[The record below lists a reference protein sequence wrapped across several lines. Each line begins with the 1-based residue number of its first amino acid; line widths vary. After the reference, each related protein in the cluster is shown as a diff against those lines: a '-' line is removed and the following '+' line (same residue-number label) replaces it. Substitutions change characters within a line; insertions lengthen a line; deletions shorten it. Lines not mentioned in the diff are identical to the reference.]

1 MREYR
6 LGRGE
11 ALVEWNCRK
20 VSRKTLNEDIGLP
33 TFIGAALSN
42 EMQVIISA
50 NQDVAVPEEDREL
63 EQRLLADLQKSLTDE
78 QLELV
83 SALQNHMAD
92 KESYI
97 KEFMV
102 FSGVKQGISFY
113 KAYHAI

>member
-1 MREYR
+1 M
-6 LGRGE
+6 
-11 ALVEWNCRK
+11 EWNCRK
-20 VSRKTLNEDIGLP
+20 VSQKTLNEDIGLP
-33 TFIGAALSN
+33 TFIGTALPN
-42 EMQVIISA
+42 DMRVIISA
-50 NQDVAVPEEDREL
+50 DRDIAVPEEDREL
-63 EQRLLADLQKSLTDE
+63 EQRLMAVLKKSLTDE

-102 FSGVKQGISFY
+102 FSGVKEGISFY

>member
-1 MREYR
+1 M
-6 LGRGE
+6 
-11 ALVEWNCRK
+11 EWDCRK

-33 TFIGAALSN
+33 SFISAALSN

-50 NQDVAVPEEDREL
+50 KQDVAVTEDDREL
-63 EQRLLADLQKSLTDE
+63 EQRLLADLQKALTDE
-78 QLELV
+78 HLELV
-83 SALQNHMAD
+83 STLQEHMAS

-102 FSGVKQGISFY
+102 LSGVKQGIGFY